1 MWQQFCLVAPRAR
14 KYRHFRANLEQILFE
29 RDLIEKL
36 EDLVYLLAVP
46 LKSHQRTISSSVYTS
61 QYTNMNNSPIG
72 IFRLPRE
79 IHLKIFAELAD
90 ARDCTTLGLTSVYFW
105 SLALPV
111 LHDKWAAYLGPWAGE
126 KIVCVGDL
134 VKANDYPP
142 GLFSDAE
149 ILSFDQPEIR
159 AALDLGS
166 FFDEPKPVTLYD
178 FSVFVM
184 GRHQR
189 LGTIWKG
196 TEETELL
203 IRCINSFADHSL
215 VFNGPPKHDFKNF
228 KEHCFYPRDQPWV
241 LRNLTTKEFVRSEA
255 IALKPEFIQGPRI
268 RGIGFPHVI
277 LSRICWSSVP
287 NADIGGLTEIT
298 RGVWAG
304 HCFDITQL
312 SKHIEMT
319 RGETWIDV
327 SSEVMDDIS
336 RIWERKYGPDWQER
350 VIENIER

>member
-29 RDLIEKL
+29 RDSIEKL

-90 ARDCTTLGLTSVYFW
+90 ARDW
-105 SLALPV
+105 
-111 LHDKWAAYLGPWAGE
+111 E

-159 AALDLGS
+159 RALDLGS
-166 FFDEPKPVTLYD
+166 FFSNDEPKPVTLYD

-184 GRHQR
+184 GCHQR

-241 LRNLTTKEFVRSEA
+241 LRNLTTKEFAS
-255 IALKPEFIQGPRI
+255 
-268 RGIGFPHVI
+268 HTVI

-287 NADIGGLTEIT
+287 NADIGGSTEIT

-319 RGETWIDV
+319 QGETWIDV

-350 VIENIER
+350 IIENIER